1 MGAAAN
7 CRPPSAP
14 FFFYYPFFPLLPS
27 LRGRPAR
34 SSALRLCRSN
44 HFSPLLPSPLQPQP
58 PPPPISGTAICIA
71 ARPLPPPLP
80 LRPPSQPR
88 GVRQRSGGS
97 AGAHLAAAAPTRAA
111 LYPPSVH
118 GPCSTPSA
126 LRTPPF
132 CSATPVLCT
141 PFYFAPFPCFA
152 LHFASYPLLL
162 VILGSLHNPYLHSLC
177 PAPLSALHLPSALHP
192 PALEPPPPLL
202 HIPSSLHL
210 LVLCTPFACSPMFV
224 CTPLAFTPLLC
235 TPLPHPL
242 HPTLCTPFAFHPPC
256 IAPPSLCN
264 PLLCILPCISLHPQ
278 FYMPL
283 HPPLLCTPFALHPT
297 APPCTVSLL
306 LAPSLVWHPAALHP
320 LLHCTPLFAPPRAAP
335 SGAVL
340 SGAHCTRSPRNSP
353 DSIPER
359 ISWLCAP

>member
-71 ARPLPPPLP
+71 ARPLPPPLS

-192 PALEPPPPLL
+192 PALEPPPLCFTSQVLCISLFFALRLPAAPCLFAPPWPSPHCFALHCPIPCIPPFAPHLLFTLLALHPLRFATPCFASSLAFRCTLSFICHCTLPCFVLPLL
-202 HIPSSLHL
+202 Y
-210 LVLCTPFACSPMFV
+210 
-224 CTPLAFTPLLC
+224 TPLPPLALYPYCLHHPLCGTLLLC
-235 TPLPHPL
+235 TPS
-242 HPTLCTPFAFHPPC
+242 C
-256 IAPPSLCN
+256 IAPPC
-264 PLLCILPCISLHPQ
+264 
-278 FYMPL
+278 
-283 HPPLLCTPFALHPT
+283 
-297 APPCTVSLL
+297 
-306 LAPSLVWHPAALHP
+306 LHP
-320 LLHCTPLFAPPRAAP
+320 LGLLPAEQC
-335 SGAVL
+335 
-340 SGAHCTRSPRNSP
+340 
-353 DSIPER
+353 
-359 ISWLCAP
+359 